1 MTDGSQY
8 GIWSHYA
15 DKDKQQKLVSEHVKK
30 SMKLEHMLKKERR
43 GGLLEQQL
51 LALDF
56 LLCYRRLL
64 VEKIIVGTQGER
76 IWSPIS

>member
-15 DKDKQQKLVSEHVKK
+15 GKEKQQKLVSEHVKK
-30 SMKLEHMLKKERR
+30 SMKLEHMLKKERL
-43 GGLLEQQL
+43 GSLLEQQL

-56 LLCYRRLL
+56 LLC
-64 VEKIIVGTQGER
+64 
-76 IWSPIS
+76 